1 MKLKA
6 KHVVFLLIGLATL
19 YVLNHNERF
28 VIEPEHPVWQR
39 YEAFKWVLLPH
50 AIFGS
55 ITLLSA
61 PFQFSDRLRQRFP
74 KAHRITGRLYVLG
87 VLVLAPTGAY
97 IQYFQERLFSA
108 ARESNGSGDLFVRHR
123 ARRRTRFFLRWV
135 AGPILRLARR
145 LLCARFSGNGDRRAG
160 LSVARTAAR
169 QN

>member
-74 KAHRITGRLYVLG
+74 KAHRIMGRLYVLG
-87 VLVLAPTGAY
+87 VLADG
-97 IQYFQERLFSA
+97 RL
-108 ARESNGSGDLFVRHR
+108 H
-123 ARRRTRFFLRWV
+123 
-135 AGPILRLARR
+135 PI
-145 LLCARFSGNGDRRAG
+145 FSGATRGSAVFYDPG
-160 LSVARTAAR
+160 WC
-169 QN
+169 